1 MIYLTVAILFL
12 SVAKKLSIAQKTTL
26 RIKDFF
32 IKCEKNRPTICR
44 FPHKNCCQPTIIFT
58 FLKSFLRIWS
68 YLLKKSFMKNFIFC
82 AVIAV
87 QDNNYITVV

>member
-12 SVAKKLSIAQKTTL
+12 SVVKKLSIAQKTTL

-44 FPHKNCCQPTIIFT
+44 FPAQKLLSAYYYFY